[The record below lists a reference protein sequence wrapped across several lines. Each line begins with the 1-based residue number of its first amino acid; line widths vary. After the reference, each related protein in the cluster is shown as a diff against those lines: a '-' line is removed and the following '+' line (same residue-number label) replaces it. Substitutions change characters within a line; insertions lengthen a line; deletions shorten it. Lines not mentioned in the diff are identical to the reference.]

1 MNIGKL
7 IYSVVASDA
16 TLVGLIGTRVYPEEA
31 PNNVVYP
38 YITFSKVRTEPTRAK
53 NIVSPL
59 DMIKVTF
66 FIYSNNYDTSE
77 NVAIALRN
85 KFDNLRGTYNSI
97 KLDWCIFE
105 DEMTGDPVMEDKIY
119 WIAIDF
125 LFKINRL

>member
-7 IYSVVASDA
+7 IYAVVASDA
-16 TLVGLIGTRVYPEEA
+16 TLVSLIGTRVYPEEA
-31 PNNVVYP
+31 PNTVAYP
-38 YITFSKVRTEPTRAK
+38 YITFSKVNTQPTRVK

-59 DMIKVTF
+59 DMVKVTF
-66 FIYSNNYDTSE
+66 FVYSKNYDTSE

-85 KFDNLRGTYNSI
+85 KFDNLRGTYNSVN
-97 KLDWCIFE
+97 LDWCIFE
-105 DEMTGDPVMEDKIY
+105 DETTGDPVMEDKIY

>member
-1 MNIGKL
+1 
-7 IYSVVASDA
+7 
-16 TLVGLIGTRVYPEEA
+16 
-31 PNNVVYP
+31 
-38 YITFSKVRTEPTRAK
+38 
-53 NIVSPL
+53 
-59 DMIKVTF
+59 MIKVTF

-97 KLDWCIFE
+97 NLDWCIFE

>member
-7 IYSVVASDA
+7 IYAVVASDA
-16 TLVGLIGTRVYPEEA
+16 TLVGLVGTRVYPEEA
-31 PNNVVYP
+31 PNTVTYP
-38 YITFSKVRTEPTRAK
+38 YITFSKVNTQPTRVK

-59 DMIKVTF
+59 DMVKVTF
-66 FIYSNNYDTSE
+66 FVYSNNYDTSE

-97 KLDWCIFE
+97 NLDWCIFE
-105 DEMTGDPVMEDKIY
+105 DETTGDPVMEDKIY

-125 LFKINRL
+125 LFKINKL

>member
-7 IYSVVASDA
+7 IYSMVVASDA
-16 TLVGLIGTRVYPEEA
+16 TLVGLIGTRIYPEEA
-31 PNNVVYP
+31 PNSVTYP
-38 YITFSKVRTEPTRAK
+38 YITFSKVRTESNKAK

-85 KFDNLRGTYNSI
+85 NLI
-97 KLDWCIFE
+97 I
-105 DEMTGDPVMEDKIY
+105 
-119 WIAIDF
+119 
-125 LFKINRL
+125 

>member
-7 IYSVVASDA
+7 IYAVVASDA
-16 TLVGLIGTRVYPEEA
+16 NLVGLVGTRVYPEEA
-31 PNNVVYP
+31 PNTVTYP
-38 YITFSKVRTEPTRAK
+38 YITFSKVNTQPTRVK

-59 DMIKVTF
+59 DMVKVTF
-66 FIYSNNYDTSE
+66 FVYSNNYDTSE

-97 KLDWCIFE
+97 NLDWCIFE
-105 DEMTGDPVMEDKIY
+105 DETTGDPVMEDKIY

>member
-7 IYSVVASDA
+7 IYTIVASDA
-16 TLVGLIGTRVYPEEA
+16 TLVSLIGTRVYPEEA
-31 PNNVVYP
+31 PNTVAYP
-38 YITFSKVRTEPTRAK
+38 YITFSKVNTAPTRVK

-59 DMIKVTF
+59 DMVKVTF
-66 FIYSNNYDTSE
+66 FVYSNSYDTSE

-85 KFDNLRGTYNSI
+85 KFDNLRGTHNSI
-97 KLDWCIFE
+97 NLDWCIFE
-105 DEMTGDPVMEDKIY
+105 DETTGDPVMEDKIY

>member
-16 TLVGLIGTRVYPEEA
+16 TLVGLIGTRIYPEEA
-31 PNNVVYP
+31 PNSVTYP
-38 YITFSKVRTEPTRAK
+38 YITFSKVRTEQTRAK

-97 KLDWCIFE
+97 NLDWCIFE

>member
-7 IYSVVASDA
+7 IYAVVASDP

-31 PNNVVYP
+31 PNTVSYP
-38 YITFSKVRTEPTRAK
+38 YITFSKVRTEPTRVK

-85 KFDNLRGTYNSI
+85 KFDNLRGTYNLI
-97 KLDWCIFE
+97 NLDWCIFE

>member
-7 IYSVVASDA
+7 IYAVVASDA
-16 TLVGLIGTRVYPEEA
+16 TLVGLVGTRVYPEEA
-31 PNNVVYP
+31 PNNVAYP
-38 YITFSKVRTEPTRAK
+38 YITFTKVNTQPTRVK

-59 DMIKVTF
+59 DMVKVTF
-66 FIYSNNYDTSE
+66 FVYSKNYDTSE

-97 KLDWCIFE
+97 NLDWCIFE
-105 DEMTGDPVMEDKIY
+105 DETTGDPVMEDKIY

-125 LFKINRL
+125 LFKINRI

>member
-7 IYSVVASDA
+7 IYAVVASDA
-16 TLVGLIGTRVYPEEA
+16 TLVGLVGTRVYPEEA
-31 PNNVVYP
+31 PNTVTYP
-38 YITFSKVRTEPTRAK
+38 YITFSKVNTQPTRVK

-59 DMIKVTF
+59 DMVKVTF
-66 FIYSNNYDTSE
+66 FVYSKNYDTSE

-85 KFDNLRGTYNSI
+85 KFDNLRGTYNSVN
-97 KLDWCIFE
+97 LDWCIFE
-105 DEMTGDPVMEDKIY
+105 YETTGDPVMEDKIY

>member
-7 IYSVVASDA
+7 IYAVVASDA
-16 TLVGLIGTRVYPEEA
+16 TLVSLIGTRVYPEEA
-31 PNNVVYP
+31 PNTVTYP
-38 YITFSKVRTEPTRAK
+38 YITFSKVNTQPTRVK

-59 DMIKVTF
+59 DMVKVTF
-66 FIYSNNYDTSE
+66 FVYSKNYDTSE

-85 KFDNLRGTYNSI
+85 KFDNLRGTYNSVN
-97 KLDWCIFE
+97 LDWCIFE
-105 DEMTGDPVMEDKIY
+105 DETTGDPVMEDKIY